1 MRISAGLKGFSGKIM
16 RNTRARGDLLQP
28 FPRRG
33 LTQAYITVERA
44 RELVKTMYA
53 LTHTKPAHTSPT
65 KAMPGM
71 DEGLLAVPGI
81 CPRRKRICTADFCFF
96 CLLRQTI
103 LWKRIKHQRSLQRL
117 TIQKGDGWL
126 PYRIFAENPFTCLFV
141 N

>member
-1 MRISAGLKGFSGKIM
+1 M

-53 LTHTKPAHTSPT
+53 LTHTKPAHTNPT

-71 DEGLLAVPGI
+71 DEELLAVPGI
-81 CPRRKRICTADFCFF
+81 CLRWKRICTADFCFF
-96 CLLRQTI
+96 LPTPSNYLMKKNKTS
-103 LWKRIKHQRSLQRL
+103 KKF
-117 TIQKGDGWL
+117 TTFNDEEKGRMVTL
-126 PYRIFAENPFTCLFV
+126 SYICRKSVYLSIR
-141 N
+141 

>member
-53 LTHTKPAHTSPT
+53 LTHTKPAHTSPK

-96 CLLRQTI
+96 LPTPSKYLME
-103 LWKRIKHQRSLQRL
+103 KNKSIKQ
-117 TIQKGDGWL
+117 
-126 PYRIFAENPFTCLFV
+126 V
-141 N
+141 NNV